1 MPSSSFSSTALR
13 PHPPAS
19 PRLPARCPF
28 CNARNLTRQGQRT
41 LAGEPLAVVAC
52 RTCGKRFSNRARQMA
67 RRQYPDRHILEAL
80 QHYCRGHTYADTAWL
95 LNDRYG
101 YGLNKGTVHRWVERY
116 GHHLTYTRLRES
128 GRDFHP
134 ANILLR
140 HRFNH
145 RQAYHYACHAKKLE
159 LAVAGD
165 LDPRVSRHVPVENL
179 AGFLCDIQERVRGVD
194 FDAPE
199 VVRASQLRNTFID
212 RTLSVS
218 IEETPAVASARLVI
232 PTVSDNTE
240 RHPRLQ
246 EFMLTTDDA
255 TLGVEVPL
263 WLTPA
268 DIGTLDRRHGID
280 LLAAA
285 PPSRTA
291 LTPVRAI
298 TGHADILQLR
308 KGKVHILDY
317 KPGARHEKP
326 YAQLT
331 LYALALTCRVPG
343 LSIMDI
349 RCTWFDENQAY
360 AFSPRDALHRD
371 GLLRS

>member
-1 MPSSSFSSTALR
+1 MIRWFAGHPTAANLLLIVLIAVGALAAPGLIRETFPDFR
-13 PHPPAS
+13 P
-19 PRLPARCPF
+19 
-28 CNARNLTRQGQRT
+28 T
-41 LAGEPLAVVAC
+41 EAVVSVAYRGAGASDVEDAVC
-52 RTCGKRFSNRARQMA
+52 RVLW
-67 RRQYPDRHILEAL
+67 D
-80 QHYCRGHTYADTAWL
+80 
-95 LNDRYG
+95 
-101 YGLNKGTVHRWVERY
+101 
-116 GHHLTYTRLRES
+116 
-128 GRDFHP
+128 
-134 ANILLR
+134 
-140 HRFNH
+140 
-145 RQAYHYACHAKKLE
+145 
-159 LAVAGD
+159 AVQ
-165 LDPRVSRHVPVENL
+165 PVENL